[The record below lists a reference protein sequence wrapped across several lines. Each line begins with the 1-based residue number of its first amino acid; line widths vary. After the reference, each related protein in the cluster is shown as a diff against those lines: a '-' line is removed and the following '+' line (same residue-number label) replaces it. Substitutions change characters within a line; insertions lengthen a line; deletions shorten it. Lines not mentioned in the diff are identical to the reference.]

1 MATDHGMPSEL
12 SFEPSASSAPQLPIP
27 SPSLSRNGTIVEL
40 EDSHQSG
47 MSSTPSKYK
56 ETSSRCPFP
65 GEATECEAANDKSQ
79 PQSLNSH
86 ARSRS
91 KKTFNPQLI
100 LENNGSVARDHL
112 ASERTFLAYVRTS
125 LAIASTGVGGSMLF
139 FLFQFRTFR
148 LKCDTVEFSSCTIVD
163 NIRFNQWVDNV
174 INNRTNVPTYAS
186 VCETFGFCLRHFFY
200 RPAHHWYDNFTISM
214 SHTLTNKIPFQLG
227 LTRYFSIQNALTLNQ
242 FPVARLMIIISS
254 LILGALVIF
263 TFAILVAGQ
272 S

>member
-1 MATDHGMPSEL
+1 
-12 SFEPSASSAPQLPIP
+12 
-27 SPSLSRNGTIVEL
+27 
-40 EDSHQSG
+40 

-79 PQSLNSH
+79 PQSLNPH

-125 LAIASTGVGGSMLF
+125 LAIASTGVALVQ
-139 FLFQFRTFR
+139 L
-148 LKCDTVEFSSCTIVD
+148 L
-163 NIRFNQWVDNV
+163 
-174 INNRTNVPTYAS
+174 
-186 VCETFGFCLRHFFY
+186 
-200 RPAHHWYDNFTISM
+200 TISVDA
-214 SHTLTNKIPFQLG
+214 STNGSTTSLTTEPTSQRMQAYAKPLGSAFVIFSIILFQLG

-242 FPVARLMIIISS
+242 FPAARLVIIISS

>member
-1 MATDHGMPSEL
+1 M
-12 SFEPSASSAPQLPIP
+12 SSA
-27 SPSLSRNGTIVEL
+27 
-40 EDSHQSG
+40 
-47 MSSTPSKYK
+47 PSKYK

-86 ARSRS
+86 PRSRN

-125 LAIASTGVGGSMLF
+125 LAIASTGVALVQ
-139 FLFQFRTFR
+139 L
-148 LKCDTVEFSSCTIVD
+148 L
-163 NIRFNQWVDNV
+163 
-174 INNRTNVPTYAS
+174 
-186 VCETFGFCLRHFFY
+186 
-200 RPAHHWYDNFTISM
+200 TISVDA
-214 SHTLTNKIPFQLG
+214 STNGSTTSLTTEPTSQRMQAYAKPLGSAFVIFSIVLLITG

>member
-1 MATDHGMPSEL
+1 M
-12 SFEPSASSAPQLPIP
+12 SSA
-27 SPSLSRNGTIVEL
+27 
-40 EDSHQSG
+40 
-47 MSSTPSKYK
+47 PSKYK

-65 GEATECEAANDKSQ
+65 GETTECEAANDKSQ

-125 LAIASTGVGGSMLF
+125 LAIASTGVALVQ
-139 FLFQFRTFR
+139 L
-148 LKCDTVEFSSCTIVD
+148 L
-163 NIRFNQWVDNV
+163 
-174 INNRTNVPTYAS
+174 
-186 VCETFGFCLRHFFY
+186 
-200 RPAHHWYDNFTISM
+200 TISV
-214 SHTLTNKIPFQLG
+214 STNGSTTSLTTEPTSQRMQAYAKPLGSAFVIFSIVLLITG